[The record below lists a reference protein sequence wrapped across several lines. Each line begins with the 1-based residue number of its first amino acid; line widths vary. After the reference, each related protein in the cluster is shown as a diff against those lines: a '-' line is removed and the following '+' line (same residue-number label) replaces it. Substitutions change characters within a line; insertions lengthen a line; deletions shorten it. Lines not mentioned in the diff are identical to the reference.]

1 MTYETFQKEILKR
14 LQGRQLNGARPQLIQ
29 RLKCNGQV
37 KCGIVFG
44 NPDVNTSPTIY
55 LEEYY
60 RYYQITGNLD
70 VLVDVLVQLYNTLP
84 VIQLDKEKLH
94 NFSAAKDNIIM
105 KLINT
110 EENRAFLDTV
120 PHIPFHDLS
129 IVYYYLFGFTD
140 TQLLDMPVN
149 DRLLKEWGIDTLT
162 LHRQAM
168 ENYSRLLPVRF
179 INLDQFLSDRGL
191 LEVNSDEG
199 PGNDRDNYMYF
210 LTNERMVDG
219 AVLMTCKN
227 LLDKIA
233 DFFQEDFYIIPGSIH
248 EVILI
253 PESKAPP
260 KDELDL
266 MIQEINRD
274 QLKPEEFLSNHA
286 YYYSKT
292 GNDPNPYFIQ
302 GCSTLH
308 LT

>member
-37 KCGIVFG
+37 KCGIAFG

-60 RYYQITGNLD
+60 RYYQMTGNLD

-168 ENYSRLLPVRF
+168 ENYSRLLPAKFV
-179 INLDQFLSDRGL
+179 NLDQFLSDRGL

-199 PGNDRDNYMYF
+199 SDNDRDNYMYF
-210 LTNERMVDG
+210 LTNEKMVDG